1 MGMRSIECYTR
12 ESFIEQG
19 SYGMVFKARCKY
31 SNKVYAIK
39 QIKMEDSS
47 SPFPITALREAN
59 ILLSLKHPNVVQV
72 REMLYGSTPDKFFM
86 AMEMADRD
94 LSKCIKVDT
103 TYYHYEN
110 RYHYPLLLLLLV
122 TLTSPPQQ
130 RRH

>member
-1 MGMRSIECYTR
+1 MRMRSIECYTR

-19 SYGMVFKARCKY
+19 SYGMVFKARCKF
-31 SNKVYAIK
+31 SNNVYAIK

-59 ILLSLKHPNVVQV
+59 ILLSLKHPNVVRV

-103 TYYHYEN
+103 LPTTYYEN
-110 RYHYPLLLLLLV
+110 RATTAH
-122 TLTSPPQQ
+122 
-130 RRH
+130 